1 MGDVREAIYFAGH
14 SFESVMNV
22 LTKLEN
28 ANGDRLIK
36 ELVAQ
41 GYFDDLPQTVR
52 AGFMDQVLRALPFLR
67 NKLGGHGQGKD
78 VIAIPA
84 AYGDLAIQIA
94 AAFHNFLI
102 TKHLERTP
110 PSEPVPASRRR
121 FLPMTT
127 FRSDS
132 SPSALPDKRMM
143 IVREVG
149 EDGRAG
155 RELRFTDLEFDP
167 LDYEHLVNRKLDQP
181 MIIPLAGRGT
191 IVGGDV
197 ADTEIGR
204 TGRFRTE
211 LQSRFASKSIGLVKG
226 GWLPSALAIQDNS
239 VVLPDRCVIAELDR
253 RLKDS
258 TTKYTGRI
266 DFIDLFAD
274 HAIRINPAL
283 FALEA
288 DEREHSTAESAKRS
302 LDEAVRKLRSA
313 LPNAILVADDA
324 NGLKGVLGLIE
335 DTRSGMDRKQDFL
348 IRLNPRLQSPVAQ
361 HRVQSVGN
369 DVVATAKACGLQ
381 VRSLVVLAALSSVV
395 VANGKSPAK
404 GLLKFKAGYGR
415 EEAYNALADLRS
427 LELLMHIFAIWPD
440 QRVMLCTADKDLALF
455 WSGIG
460 ASNFVRQVGNI
471 SFDID
476 ATPLFPDVTQEQW
489 KTWLTE

>member
-1 MGDVREAIYFAGH
+1 
-14 SFESVMNV
+14 
-22 LTKLEN
+22 
-28 ANGDRLIK
+28 
-36 ELVAQ
+36 
-41 GYFDDLPQTVR
+41 
-52 AGFMDQVLRALPFLR
+52 
-67 NKLGGHGQGKD
+67 
-78 VIAIPA
+78 
-84 AYGDLAIQIA
+84 
-94 AAFHNFLI
+94 
-102 TKHLERTP
+102 
-110 PSEPVPASRRR
+110 
-121 FLPMTT
+121 MTT
-127 FRSDS
+127 FRSDD

-143 IVREVG
+143 IVRETG

-155 RELRFTDLEFDP
+155 REVRLTDLEFEP
-167 LDYEHLVNRKLDQP
+167 LGYEHLVNCKLDQP

-197 ADTEIGR
+197 SDAEIGH

-239 VVLPDRCVIAELDR
+239 VVLPDRCVVAELDR
-253 RLKDS
+253 RLKDGM
-258 TTKYTGRI
+258 TKHTGRS

-274 HAIRINPAL
+274 HAIRINPGL
-283 FALEA
+283 FALEGG
-288 DEREHSTAESAKRS
+288 ERQHPTASSGRHS

-313 LPNAILVADDA
+313 LPKAILVADDA

-348 IRLNPRLQSPVAQ
+348 IRLNPRLQSPVAL

-369 DVVATAKACGLQ
+369 EVVSTAKACGLQ

-404 GLLKFKAGYGR
+404 GLLKFKARYGR

-455 WSGIG
+455 WSGIR
-460 ASNFVRQVGNI
+460 ASNFVRHGGHI

-476 ATPLFPDVTQEQW
+476 PGALFPGVTQEQW
-489 KTWLTE
+489 MTWLID